1 MDTLGERDGR
11 RTKPRLWVEKLW
23 ILGSLSEPQ
32 PLREV
37 TLTQGLNLIVSPQS
51 HESSGHGVGKTAFC
65 QLLRFILNDPQW
77 SEGTS
82 LKSELL
88 QNSDLKKGAVAAL
101 VHIGEDRWTVLKPWQ
116 HQQQYKASRFADW
129 QQLASNEVD
138 NEFGFY
144 QAALIETFVN
154 ALPIQQLPGSDQAI
168 EWHHILAWCSRDQN
182 ARYQSYYQWRAN
194 GTGFSLPA
202 KSPAVLLQILL
213 GLVDDGKALQA
224 LEAARQ
230 AVDTQKRKLQALR
243 EEPALLMTH
252 VRRQL
257 DRRLN
262 TDTSVPFRRTDLFE
276 RTNLIDIARQ
286 RLSGYLAE
294 LEGFSG
300 QLQDIESERQQEI
313 ENRAPLSSAIGLVG
327 NEISQLEAIGAGNQ
341 QELERL
347 IGEAQSLQQKLPTR
361 CDPGNR
367 LLRDCDHVVQ
377 RVQLIQI
384 DRNRQA
390 TEQKRNAEEIE
401 KNLLPLKQR
410 LKELEAAILPI
421 DQKVSS
427 LSQKMDEI
435 LHRKADVIAA
445 KELLQN
451 AIEDYEFYEN
461 VIQGKE
467 QTNDIHR
474 AEIRLAELKATL
486 GRCDVAYETVRSSVT
501 KRKKIIS
508 SIMNDIA
515 ECLPM
520 FRWGVFNSDDKFINR
535 PFQLGPPQS
544 TTYGVLETLAGDI
557 ACLLDSR
564 NEGSL
569 HPGLLIHDSPR
580 EAEMSEDMLWTL
592 LNALPSDDRQFF
604 QYIVTTSTE
613 PVEVYS
619 GAVRLRLDS
628 SSDSQM
634 LFRQP
639 LTSLQGEIK

>member
-1 MDTLGERDGR
+1 MDTPGAMDGR
-11 RTKPRLWVEKLW
+11 RTKPRLWIEKLW
-23 ILGSLSEPQ
+23 ILDSLSASQ

-37 TLTQGLNLIVSPQS
+37 TLTKGLNLIVSPQS

-65 QLLRFILNDPQW
+65 QLLRFVLNDPQW

-101 VHIGEDRWTVLKPWQ
+101 VHIGEQRWTVLKPWQ
-116 HQQQYKASRFADW
+116 HQQQYKASRTADW

-138 NEFGFY
+138 NEFGLY

-182 ARYQSYYQWRAN
+182 ARYQSYYQWRAT

-202 KSPAVLLQILL
+202 KSPTVLLQILL
-213 GLVDDGKALQA
+213 GLVDDGQALQA
-224 LEAARQ
+224 LESARQ
-230 AVDTQKRKLQALR
+230 SVDAQKRKLQALL
-243 EEPALLMTH
+243 EEPALLMAH

-262 TDTSVPFRRTDLFE
+262 TNKSVPFRRTNLFE
-276 RTNLIDIARQ
+276 RTNLVDLARQ

-294 LEGFSG
+294 LEGFSR
-300 QLQDIESERQQEI
+300 QLQDIESERQLAI
-313 ENRAPLSSAIGLVG
+313 ENRAPLSSAIGLVS
-327 NEISQLEAIGAGNQ
+327 NEISQLEAIVAGNQ

-347 IGEAQSLQQKLPTR
+347 IDEAQSLQQKLPTR

-384 DRNRQA
+384 DRSRQA
-390 TEQKRNAEEIE
+390 TEKKRNTEEIE
-401 KNLLPLKQR
+401 KSLLPLNQR
-410 LKELEAAILPI
+410 LEELEAAILPI
-421 DQKVSS
+421 DQKVSF
-427 LSQKMDEI
+427 LSQKMEEI
-435 LHRKADVIAA
+435 LRRQVDVIAA
-445 KELLQN
+445 KELLQD
-451 AIEDYEFYEN
+451 AIEDYEYYGN

-467 QTNDIHR
+467 QTNDIHK
-474 AEIRLAELKATL
+474 AEIRLAELKTTL
-486 GRCDVAYETVRSSVT
+486 GRCVVAYENVRSSVT
-501 KRKKIIS
+501 ERKKTMS

-515 ECLPM
+515 DHLPM
-520 FRWGVFNSDDKFINR
+520 FGYGVFNSDEKFINR
-535 PFQLGPPQS
+535 PFQLGPSQS

-580 EAEMSEDMLWTL
+580 EAEMSEDMLWAL
-592 LNALPSDDRQFF
+592 LNSVPSSDGQFF

-613 PVEVYS
+613 PVEGYS

-628 SSDSQM
+628 SPDSKL
-634 LFRQP
+634 LFGQP
-639 LTSLQGEIK
+639 LTSLQGEIE

>member
-1 MDTLGERDGR
+1 MDTPGATDGC

-23 ILGSLSEPQ
+23 ILDSLSASQ

-51 HESSGHGVGKTAFC
+51 QDSSGHGVGKTAFC
-65 QLLRFILNDPQW
+65 QLLRFVLNDPQW

-101 VHIGEDRWTVLKPWQ
+101 VHIGEQRWTVMKPWQ
-116 HQQQYKASRFADW
+116 HRQQYRASRIADW

-138 NEFGFY
+138 NEFGLY
-144 QAALIETFVN
+144 QAALTETFVN

-182 ARYQSYYQWRAN
+182 ARYQSYYQWRAT

-202 KSPAVLLQILL
+202 KSPTVLLQILL

-230 AVDTQKRKLQALR
+230 AVDVQKSKLKALL

-262 TDTSVPFRRTDLFE
+262 TNTSVPFRPTDLFE
-276 RTNLIDIARQ
+276 RTNLIDLARQ
-286 RLSGYLAE
+286 RLSGYSAE
-294 LEGFSG
+294 LEGLSG
-300 QLQDIESERQQEI
+300 KLQDIENERQLEI
-313 ENRAPLSSAIGLVG
+313 EKRAPLNSAIDLVC
-327 NEISQLEAIGAGNQ
+327 NEIRQLEAIMAGNQ

-347 IGEAQSLQQKLPTR
+347 INDAQSLQQQLPTR

-401 KNLLPLKQR
+401 KKLLPLNQR

-427 LSQKMDEI
+427 LSQKMEEI
-435 LHRKADVIAA
+435 LHRKVGVIAA
-445 KELLQN
+445 KELLQE
-451 AIEDYEFYEN
+451 AIEDYEHYEN

-467 QTNDIHR
+467 QTNDIHQ
-474 AEIRLAELKATL
+474 AEVRLAELKTTL
-486 GRCDVAYETVRSSVT
+486 GHCEVAYENIRSSVSE
-501 KRKKIIS
+501 RKQIIGA
-508 SIMNDIA
+508 IMNGISKY
-515 ECLPM
+515 LPM

-544 TTYGVLETLAGDI
+544 TTYRVLEILAGDI

-592 LNALPSDDRQFF
+592 LNSVPFDDGRFF

-613 PVEVYS
+613 AIEDYS
-619 GAVRLRLDS
+619 EAVRLRLDS
-628 SSDSQM
+628 SSNSKL
-634 LFRQP
+634 LFKQP
-639 LTSLQGEIK
+639 LVAEQGELN

>member
-1 MDTLGERDGR
+1 MDTPAMDGR
-11 RTKPRLWVEKLW
+11 RTKPRLWIEKLW
-23 ILGSLSEPQ
+23 ILDSLSASQ

-51 HESSGHGVGKTAFC
+51 QESSGHGVGKTAFC
-65 QLLRFILNDPQW
+65 QLLRFVLNDPQW

-101 VHIGEDRWTVLKPWQ
+101 VHIGEERWTVLKPWQ
-116 HQQQYKASRFADW
+116 HQQQYKASRSADW

-138 NEFGFY
+138 NEFGLY

-154 ALPIQQLPGSDQAI
+154 TLPIQQLPGSDQAI

-224 LEAARQ
+224 LESARQ
-230 AVDTQKRKLQALR
+230 AVDVQKRKLQALL
-243 EEPALLMTH
+243 EEPTLLMAH

-262 TDTSVPFRRTDLFE
+262 TNTSVPFRQTDLFE
-276 RTNLIDIARQ
+276 RTNLVDLARQ
-286 RLSGYLAE
+286 RLSGYSTE
-294 LEGFSG
+294 LEGLSG
-300 QLQDIESERQQEI
+300 QLQDIESERQFAI
-313 ENRAPLSSAIGLVG
+313 EKRAPFNSAINLVS
-327 NEISQLEAIGAGNQ
+327 NEIRQLEAIVSGNQ

-347 IGEAQSLQQKLPTR
+347 IDEAQSLQQKLPTR
-361 CDPGNR
+361 CDLGNR

-390 TEQKRNAEEIE
+390 NEKKRNTEDIE
-401 KNLLPLKQR
+401 KSLLPLNQR
-410 LKELEAAILPI
+410 LVELEAAILPI
-421 DQKVSS
+421 AQKVSS
-427 LSQKMDEI
+427 LNQKMEEV
-435 LHRKADVIAA
+435 LYRQVEVTAA
-445 KELLQN
+445 KELLQE
-451 AIEDYEFYEN
+451 AIEDYEYYEN

-467 QTNDIHR
+467 QTNDIR
-474 AEIRLAELKATL
+474 KAEIRLAELKTIL
-486 GRCDVAYETVRSSVT
+486 GRCDVAYGNVRSSVSE
-501 KRKKIIS
+501 RKKTIS

-515 ECLPM
+515 EYLPM
-520 FRWGVFNSDDKFINR
+520 FRWGVFNSDDKFVNR

-544 TTYGVLETLAGDI
+544 TTYGVLEILAGDI

-564 NEGSL
+564 NKGSL

-592 LNALPSDDRQFF
+592 LNSVPFDDGQFF

-613 PVEVYS
+613 AIEGYS
-619 GAVRLRLDS
+619 EAVCLRLDS
-628 SSDSQM
+628 SSNSKL
-634 LFRQP
+634 LFKQP
-639 LTSLQGEIK
+639 LTVEQGELN

>member
-1 MDTLGERDGR
+1 MDTLGAMDGR

-23 ILGSLSEPQ
+23 ILDSLSTPQ
-32 PLREV
+32 PLREI

-77 SEGTS
+77 SDGTS

-101 VHIGEDRWTVLKPWQ
+101 VHIGEQRWTVLKPWQ
-116 HQQQYKASRFADW
+116 HQQQYKASRTADW
-129 QQLASNEVD
+129 QQLASNEED
-138 NEFGFY
+138 NEFGLY

-168 EWHHILAWCSRDQN
+168 EWHHILAWCSRAQN
-182 ARYQSYYQWRAN
+182 ARYQSYYQWRAT

-224 LEAARQ
+224 LEAAKQ

-243 EEPALLMTH
+243 EEPALLMAH

-262 TDTSVPFRRTDLFE
+262 TNKSVPFRQTDLFE
-276 RTNLIDIARQ
+276 RTNLVDLARQ

-294 LEGFSG
+294 LEGFSR
-300 QLQDIESERQQEI
+300 QLQDIESERQLEI
-313 ENRAPLSSAIGLVG
+313 ENRAPLNSAIGLVS
-327 NEISQLEAIGAGNQ
+327 NEISQLEAIVTGNQ

-347 IGEAQSLQQKLPTR
+347 INEAQSLQQKLPTR

-384 DRNRQA
+384 DRSQQA
-390 TEQKRNAEEIE
+390 NEHKRHVKEIE
-401 KNLLPLKQR
+401 KSLFPLKRR
-410 LKELEAAILPI
+410 LEELEAAMLPI

-427 LSQKMDEI
+427 LNQKMEEV
-435 LHRKADVIAA
+435 LHRQVEITAA
-445 KELLQN
+445 KELLQE
-451 AIEDYEFYEN
+451 AIEDYEHYEN
-461 VIQGKE
+461 IIQGKE
-467 QTNDIHR
+467 QTNDIR
-474 AEIRLAELKATL
+474 KAEIRLAELKTIL
-486 GRCDVAYETVRSSVT
+486 GRCDVAYENVRSSVSE
-501 KRKKIIS
+501 RKKIIGA
-508 SIMNDIA
+508 IMNDIA
-515 ECLPM
+515 KYLPM
-520 FRWGVFNSDDKFINR
+520 FRWGVFNSDDKSINR
-535 PFQLGPPQS
+535 PFQLGPPHS
-544 TTYGVLETLAGDI
+544 TTYGVLEILAGDI

-564 NEGSL
+564 NDGSL

-592 LNALPSDDRQFF
+592 LNSVPSNDGQFF

-613 PVEVYS
+613 AIEGYS
-619 GAVRLRLDS
+619 EAVRLRLDS
-628 SSDSQM
+628 SSNSKL
-634 LFRQP
+634 LFKQP
-639 LTSLQGEIK
+639 LAAEQGELN

>member
-1 MDTLGERDGR
+1 MDTPRATDGR

-23 ILGSLSEPQ
+23 ILDSLSAPQ

-37 TLTQGLNLIVSPQS
+37 TLMQGLNLIVSPQS

-65 QLLRFILNDPQW
+65 QLLRFVLNDPQW

-101 VHIGEDRWTVLKPWQ
+101 VHIGEERWTVLKPWQ
-116 HQQQYKASRFADW
+116 HQRQYKASRSAEW
-129 QQLASNEVD
+129 QQLSSNEVD
-138 NEFGFY
+138 NEFGLY
-144 QAALIETFVN
+144 QAALIETFIN
-154 ALPIQQLPGSDQAI
+154 TLPIQQLPGSDQAI

-182 ARYQSYYQWRAN
+182 ARYQSYYQWRAT

-202 KSPAVLLQILL
+202 KSPTVLLQILL

-230 AVDTQKRKLQALR
+230 AVDAQKRKLQALL
-243 EEPALLMTH
+243 EEPALLMAH

-262 TDTSVPFRRTDLFE
+262 TDTSVPFRRTNLFE
-276 RTNLIDIARQ
+276 HTNLVDLARQ
-286 RLSGYLAE
+286 RLLGYSTE
-294 LEGFSG
+294 LEGLSG
-300 QLQDIESERQQEI
+300 QLQDIENERQLEI
-313 ENRAPLSSAIGLVG
+313 EKRAPLNSAIDLVC
-327 NEISQLEAIGAGNQ
+327 NEIRQLEAIMTGNQ

-347 IGEAQSLQQKLPTR
+347 TNEAQSLQQKLPTR
-361 CDPGNR
+361 CDLGNR

-377 RVQLIQI
+377 RVQIIQI

-401 KNLLPLKQR
+401 KSLLPLNQR
-410 LKELEAAILPI
+410 LEELEAAILPI
-421 DQKVSS
+421 DQKVSY
-427 LSQKMDEI
+427 LKKKMEKI
-435 LHRKADVIAA
+435 LHRQVEVTAA
-445 KELLQN
+445 EELLQE
-451 AIEDYEFYEN
+451 AIEDYEHYEN

-467 QTNDIHR
+467 QTNDIHK
-474 AEIRLAELKATL
+474 AKVRLAELKTTL
-486 GRCDVAYETVRSSVT
+486 GHCEIKYENIRSSVSE
-501 KRKKIIS
+501 RKKVIS

-515 ECLPM
+515 EYLPM

-592 LNALPSDDRQFF
+592 LNSVPSNDEQFF

-613 PVEVYS
+613 PVEGYS
-619 GAVRLRLDS
+619 DAVRLRLDS
-628 SSDSQM
+628 TSNSKL

-639 LTSLQGEIK
+639 LTSLQGDIE